1 MGANV
6 SSQLNESTTKVVN
19 SVLTDIAVKID
30 NNVLS
35 VQNINQTI
43 SLAIVDSKVAG
54 DVKVQQKAAMSVTA
68 ILQADTNLKNTIA
81 NDITTKLKE
90 TMANTVKQANSDLN
104 IGQANIAVAENRTN
118 SYIETNIKTLLSTG
132 LENSVTNIGNSRS
145 VLNMDVIRSEVGGNV
160 DISQESQ
167 ITAISKNIAKT
178 IVENSIKNA
187 LTTDITKDLTNTA
200 DQKNTGINL
209 IAGLGLIVVIV
220 GGVLAIKLLPTN
232 ANLTGMKPPP
242 PNAIGDVLSTVQN
255 SIEQGKK
262 TYGGDKKGKKPTKPM
277 ISTKTKIIIGCI
289 IIIIIIFIIW
299 YYKRQQIAKTY
310 DVSKYKG
317 GEPLGTRS
325 GFMSGF
331 TSGFTSG
338 CKSGFTPGVKS
349 KNLIYY

>member
-1 MGANV
+1 MGANI

-19 SVLTDIAVKID
+19 NVLTDIAVKID

-43 SLAIVDSKVAG
+43 YLAIVDSKVAG

-187 LTTDITKDLTNTA
+187 LTTDITKELSNTA

-220 GGVLAIKLLPTN
+220 GGVLILRFSMSGKAMGAEVKAFKNEAKLQEEVVPV
-232 ANLTGMKPPP
+232 KPG
-242 PNAIGDVLSTVQN
+242 A
-255 SIEQGKK
+255 
-262 TYGGDKKGKKPTKPM
+262 YGGVKKGKKPTKPM
-277 ISTKTKIIIGCI
+277 VSTKTKVIIGCI
-289 IIIIIIFIIW
+289 IIIIIILILW
-299 YYKRQQIAKTY
+299 YLKRQQIAKTY
-310 DVSKYKG
+310 VVPSYLK

-331 TSGFTSG
+331 TPGFTSG
-338 CKSGFTPGVKS
+338 CKSGFKPGFKS